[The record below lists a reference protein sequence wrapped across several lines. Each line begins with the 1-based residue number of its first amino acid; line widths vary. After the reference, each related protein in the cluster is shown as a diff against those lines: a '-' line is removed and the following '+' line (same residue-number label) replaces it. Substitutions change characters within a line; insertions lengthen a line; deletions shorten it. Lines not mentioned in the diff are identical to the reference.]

1 MQLFPRNRIFSNK
14 SALRIRWPT
23 YWSFSFSIVLPM
35 NVQGWFPL
43 GWTGLI
49 SMQSMGLSRVFS
61 STTIQKHQ
69 FSSAQPSL
77 GLPGCFR
84 QWRICLQC
92 KRTRISSSV
101 GKIPWRREWLPT
113 AVFLPGEL
121 MNRRAWWA
129 ESMRLHRAGHNWVT
143 NTFVLHPHQLLFSH
157 FCLCLFCS

>member
-49 SMQSMGLSRVFS
+49 SMQSKGLSRVFS

-113 AVFLPGEL
+113 AVFLPGKSHGKGACQSTVHGVQS
-121 MNRRAWWA
+121 RT
-129 ESMRLHRAGHNWVT
+129 RLSDFT
-143 NTFVLHPHQLLFSH
+143 LFQM
-157 FCLCLFCS
+157 